1 MLRNK
6 NVHDASDTPERVWKT
21 RAATGRKKAGV
32 TTGKK
37 KNAKNDPIEQ
47 SRKTAWGNCPS
58 FNFSDFDSFDLVV
71 ETSSE
76 TKEKKDSLGEQSAIS
91 KTPLS
96 SRGQQEKNVYRPNL
110 LRTPQ
115 IPEIPKVNLHAMNAF
130 STSIGDR
137 SLDSLPNSPAL
148 EICPSSGRPG
158 YIHTSS
164 PRVDSGF
171 EADKSNSCNSSV
183 DKCHLSHINTTPLAD
198 ISAISNVCD
207 DPSILENTSIDVPH
221 MPSIDENSISD
232 FSNIHGTNVKKDV
245 NQRHKTNKM
254 GKTASPVSYQQSSNH
269 MSTCDISVNK
279 QLDDMV
285 KLTEQLSLMSATDNN
300 NKIQGPITSHQTP
313 KQYYTRQF
321 AKSTQ
326 KQPRHMIN
334 QCNIS
339 KASSR
344 YSSKAQGSLLE
355 RVATRNVTKSVHP
368 EVSYD
373 ASQ

>member
-6 NVHDASDTPERVWKT
+6 NVHDTSTTPETQWKT
-21 RAATGRKKAGV
+21 TTTATGRKKRYL

-37 KNAKNDPIEQ
+37 QITKPDQIEQ
-47 SRKTAWGNCPS
+47 SRKAVWGNCPS

-76 TKEKKDSLGEQSAIS
+76 TKAKRDSMEEKSSIAR
-91 KTPLS
+91 TPVS
-96 SRGQQEKNVYRPNL
+96 THVKQKKNVCRPSL

-115 IPEIPKVNLHAMNAF
+115 IPEIPKVNLHAVNAF
-130 STSIGDR
+130 STSIG
-137 SLDSLPNSPAL
+137 SLPNSPVL
-148 EICPSSGRPG
+148 EICSVASRLESTG

-171 EADKSNSCNSSV
+171 EADRSQSYNSSI
-183 DKCHLSHINTTPLAD
+183 DRCHSSHVNVTPLAD
-198 ISAISNVCD
+198 ISAISNVHD
-207 DPSILENTSIDVPH
+207 DPSILQNTPIDSPL

-232 FSNIHGTNVKKDV
+232 FSNIQVTSR
-245 NQRHKTNKM
+245 NQNAGKRLTAAKM
-254 GKTASPVSYQQSSNH
+254 GRAVSPPSHQQSPDQISA
-269 MSTCDISVNK
+269 CDVSVNK

-285 KLTEQLSLMSATDNN
+285 KLTEQLSLISSTNDNS
-300 NKIQGPITSHQTP
+300 KLPESVTSHQTP

-326 KQPRHMIN
+326 KHVKRVAK
-334 QCNIS
+334 QCDVS
-339 KASSR
+339 KASLR
-344 YSSKAQGSLLE
+344 CTPKAHTSLHG
-355 RVATRNVTKSVHP
+355 RKTTRSVTKSVRS